1 MQKVRLPKFP
11 EDLLKEYQSP
21 RYDRLAIGLTE
32 TPVLPP
38 PFQLTVPM
46 KYCWCCARGWR
57 APSHDSGAAQLV
69 PRPIGRT
76 QIFTHLLYQYQV
88 NYSLDKLTGQLPTAV
103 PPLCHC
109 ASHAPLFFDSLS
121 TDIGLLSAGRLA
133 TGAQSNHNQP

>member
-1 MQKVRLPKFP
+1 MQNVRLPKFP

-57 APSHDSGAAQLV
+57 APSHDSGVAQHV

-76 QIFTHLLYQYQV
+76 QIFTHLLLPV
-88 NYSLDKLTGQLPTAV
+88 PSKLLPGQADRVAADCCATTV
-103 PPLCHC
+103 PLCLAC
-109 ASHAPLFFDSLS
+109 PAVFRASCTAS
-121 TDIGLLSAGRLA
+121 TD
-133 TGAQSNHNQP
+133 H